1 MSEQVIGERPQTLDA
16 ERTDYGRPG
25 RARWMPFDRWHLI
38 LFPLMLVVLF
48 PISWMVLTSLQTLAE
63 TQRFPPTLVPRD
75 IQWGNYLRALE
86 VAPFGH
92 YFLNTSVVTV
102 TVVLSNLVLCSLA
115 GYAFARIRFAGREV
129 LFVLLMA
136 TLMVPHQVT
145 IIPTFLIVK
154 WLGDSLYAGLGV
166 DHLGSLIAPN
176 LVTVFGIF
184 MLRQFFRTLPVELE
198 EAARIDGASRLG
210 VVFKIVLP
218 LSAPALATLA
228 AIMFLWTWN
237 DFLWPLVVI
246 NSPESWTLQLGL
258 ANFQGAHQT
267 RWHLLMAGNV
277 MSMIPMVVVFFAA
290 QRYFIRSVA
299 TTGLKG

>member
-1 MSEQVIGERPQTLDA
+1 MSEQVLGERPQTLDA
-16 ERTDYGRPG
+16 DRTDYGRPG
-25 RARWMPFDRWHLI
+25 RVRWMPFDRWHLF
-38 LFPLMLVVLF
+38 LFPLLLVVLF

-63 TQRFPPTLVPRD
+63 TQRFPPTLVPKD

-86 VAPFGH
+86 VAPFGR

-184 MLRQFFRTLPVELE
+184 MLRQFFRTLPVSSRRRRESMAKPAGRRVQDR
-198 EAARIDGASRLG
+198 AAVIRPCSRYSCG
-210 VVFKIVLP
+210 HHVPVDV
-218 LSAPALATLA
+218 
-228 AIMFLWTWN
+228 
-237 DFLWPLVVI
+237 
-246 NSPESWTLQLGL
+246 E
-258 ANFQGAHQT
+258 
-267 RWHLLMAGNV
+267 RLL
-277 MSMIPMVVVFFAA
+277 
-290 QRYFIRSVA
+290 VA
-299 TTGLKG
+299 TGSNQLAGELDSAAGSRQLPGGS